1 MDYYKILELK
11 RDCTDA
17 DIKKAYRRKAIS
29 WHPERNEGKSKDLVE
44 QRFKT
49 ISESYYVLSDS
60 MLRAVFDQYG
70 EKGLKNG
77 VPNGTGGWI
86 PAWSF
91 TQNPETLFAE
101 FFGSFSPFADFFNGE
116 SRINNLFADIG
127 EKQGPK
133 CEAQVLDL
141 YCSLEELYAGCTKKV
156 KVVRQRLQSDGAGRY
171 AEERVMSV
179 DINPGWREGTKLTFT
194 NEGDEE
200 LKRETGD
207 VVFVLKERTHARF
220 RRVKDDLLFTAK
232 INLVEALTGAT
243 VEVETLDGRK
253 VPVAITEIVRPGL
266 TKILQEEGM
275 PLPRDP
281 TKKGNL
287 LIDFDV
293 TYPDMLTETQ
303 KTAMREIL
311 PM

>member
-29 WHPERNEGKSKDLVE
+29 WHPERNEGKSKDVV
-44 QRFKT
+44 QQKFKS
-49 ISESYYVLSDS
+49 ISEAYFVLSDS

-77 VPNGTGGWI
+77 VPNGSGGMI

-116 SRINNLFADIG
+116 SGINNLFADTG
-127 EKQGPK
+127 AKQGPK
-133 CEAQVLDL
+133 CDAQVLSL
-141 YCSLEELYAGCTKKV
+141 YCSLEELYAGCSKKV
-156 KVVRQRLQSDGAGRY
+156 KIVRQRLKPDGSGRF

-179 DINPGWREGTKLTFT
+179 DINPGWREGTKITFT

-200 LKRETGD
+200 FKRETGD
-207 VVFVLKERTHARF
+207 VVFVLKERTHSCFSRI
-220 RRVKDDLLFTAK
+220 KDDLKFTAK
-232 INLVEALTGAT
+232 INLVQALTGT
-243 VEVETLDGRK
+243 SIEVQTLDGRK
-253 VPVAITEIVRPGL
+253 LPIAISEIVRPGL
-266 TKILQEEGM
+266 IKTLVGEGM

-281 TKKGNL
+281 SKKGNL
-287 LIDFDV
+287 VIAFDV

>member
-17 DIKKAYRRKAIS
+17 DIKKAYRTKAIS
-29 WHPERNEGKSKDLVE
+29 WHPERNEGKSKDIVE
-44 QRFKT
+44 QKFKT
-49 ISESYYVLSDS
+49 ISEAYYVLSDS

-77 VPNGTGGWI
+77 VPNGSGGDI

-91 TQNPETLFAE
+91 TQNPTTLFAE

-116 SRINNLFADIG
+116 SGINNLFADTG
-127 EKQGPK
+127 VKKGHK
-133 CEAQVLDL
+133 CEAQVISL

-156 KVVRQRLQSDGAGRY
+156 RVVRQKLRSDGVNRF

-179 DINPGWREGTKLTFT
+179 DINPGWREGTKITFT

-200 LKRETGD
+200 MKRETGD
-207 VVFVLKERTHARF
+207 IVFVLKEKDHASFSRS
-220 RRVKDDLLFTAK
+220 KDDLCYTAR
-232 INLVEALTGAT
+232 INLVEALTGCT
-243 VEVETLDGRK
+243 VNVKTLDGRTLSIA
-253 VPVAITEIVRPGL
+253 VTEIVRPGL
-266 TKILQEEGM
+266 TKTLVGEGM
-275 PLPRDP
+275 RQPRD
-281 TKKGNL
+281 TSKKGNL
-287 LIDFDV
+287 IISFDV
-293 TYPDMLTETQ
+293 TYPDMLTDTQ
-303 KTAMREIL
+303 KTAVREIL